1 MTKPAQAPQQ
11 ILQALR
17 APAVPVEARAD
28 HLIYAVGEMGLD
40 LRPAVISL
48 LQEADEG
55 RRLKA
60 KAEEDAAVPL
70 SSETFLARTEH
81 NGRVLA
87 AVTNGASDLYLPC
100 KPDEIKDLACGDSVL
115 IDPRNARIVGRDG
128 SLPRTGDVVSV
139 EIVPADIPGQ
149 VVVRHH
155 DQSVTARVAARLQG
169 ADKGLAPGTRVV
181 YDAQRKI
188 VTHVLEGRSDGK
200 ELLTPLEA
208 LSKVGR
214 KDLGAPHPVLEEMLF
229 RLKMWATCPDW
240 MKALRA
246 RPRMSYLLTGPTG
259 TGKTMHLKVLA
270 AEIAD
275 LTERLTGQRV
285 SRLVMCNA
293 SQFYSPW
300 FGQTEENIT
309 RWFDALGR
317 LGAACLRTRDG
328 REFRVPLLV
337 VMEEAESLLRTRGD
351 FGGSS
356 HLFDRPLALI
366 LQRLDALTDELN
378 VPLLFCSTSNRP
390 DLIDPAARRRLGVTQ
405 VTFGTLNAAQAA
417 SVLDKK
423 IPTDMPVRLGGKAG
437 DAAARPVVMNQVLAY
452 LYGNDPE
459 QGLAEVRLVN
469 AERRTLCRRDVITPA
484 LLEQAV
490 STAIDDCLRQSADA
504 GELLGVDGEAV
515 IRALH
520 AQFTGLAAALRPQN
534 LREHCPEWFAG
545 ETIHVEEVR
554 ALVRRNRQPRSLS
567 LR

>member
-1 MTKPAQAPQQ
+1 MTKTAQSAQQ

-17 APAVPVEARAD
+17 APTVPIEARAD
-28 HLIYAVGEMGLD
+28 YLIYTVNEQGLD

-70 SSETFLARTEH
+70 SSETFLGTTEH

-87 AVTNGASDLYLPC
+87 AVTSGASDLYLPC
-100 KPDEIKDLACGDSVL
+100 KADDVKDLECGDAVL

-139 EIVPADIPGQ
+139 EIVPDDIPGQ

-169 ADKGLAPGTRVV
+169 GDKGLAPGTRVV
-181 YDAQRKI
+181 YDAPRRI
-188 VTHVLEGRSDGK
+188 VTHVLAGRSDGS

-208 LSKVGR
+208 LSKVSR

-240 MKALRA
+240 MKQMRA

-259 TGKTMHLKVLA
+259 GGKTMHLKVLA

-275 LTERLTGQRV
+275 LTEQLTGQRL

-309 RWFDALGR
+309 RWFDALSR
-317 LGAACLRTRDG
+317 LGGACLRTRDG

-337 VMEEAESLLRTRGD
+337 VLEEAEALLRVRGD

-423 IPTDMPVRLGGKAG
+423 LPADMPLRGCGGG
-437 DAAARPVVMNQVLAY
+437 
-452 LYGNDPE
+452 G
-459 QGLAEVRLVN
+459 
-469 AERRTLCRRDVITPA
+469 
-484 LLEQAV
+484 
-490 STAIDDCLRQSADA
+490 
-504 GELLGVDGEAV
+504 
-515 IRALH
+515 
-520 AQFTGLAAALRPQN
+520 
-534 LREHCPEWFAG
+534 
-545 ETIHVEEVR
+545 
-554 ALVRRNRQPRSLS
+554 
-567 LR
+567 